1 MEKLKLKDFLAY
13 RYLSAPEF
21 APGGRVCAFVA
32 AQAKED
38 ESGYDRDIWLF
49 DPQSERVRPL
59 TSGGDAGQFW
69 WLDESSLL
77 FPALRCPTDKE
88 RAERGEPLTSL
99 QRIRVDGGEAQPF
112 CTIPA
117 RVSDLR
123 VLDEDHFLLLCHYEI
138 GEADWTALSAQE
150 RAEALKARE
159 AEKDYEVLEEIPFWS
174 NGGGFTSRKR
184 ARLYLF
190 TRSSGALTPI
200 TGEWFDVHGFAAQG
214 QKALFWG
221 AEYRDKA
228 AQTEGL
234 FAFDAASGEIRCLL
248 PDGRFGIHTADF
260 WGGEIVFFGSEM
272 RRYGLNENPALFA
285 LRGGE
290 PAPLWDRDEV
300 PGSNVG
306 SDCRLGGGKHIR
318 FDGDFVYYTAARDVD
333 TVLARAD
340 KAGREEVLLSG
351 PGSVDAFALAEG
363 KLLFVGMRGLRL
375 QELYALEA
383 GQARQL
389 TRFNEEIFAQKSL
402 SALIPLSCESDGV
415 QIHGFVIPPVDFD
428 PAKSYPCILD
438 IHGGPKTAY
447 GSVFFHEMQ
456 LWANE
461 GYFVVLCNPRGS
473 DGRGNAFADIRGKYG
488 TIDYDDLMRFL
499 DAALAAH
506 PQIDAARL
514 GVTGGSYGG
523 FMTNWIIG
531 HTRRFQAAASQR
543 SIANWVS
550 KFNTTDIGYYFN
562 ADQIG
567 ATPWNDAEKL
577 WWHSPIRYADKATTP
592 TLFIHS
598 DEDYRCWLAEGL
610 QMFTALKYHGVEARL
625 CLFHGE
631 NHELSRSG
639 KPCHRVRR
647 LEEITRWFDSHLK
660 AHG

>member
-21 APGGRVCAFVA
+21 APDGKICAFVA

-77 FPALRCPTDKE
+77 FPALRCPKDKE

-184 ARLYLF
+184 TRLYLF

-260 WGGEIVFFGSEM
+260 WGGEVVFFGSEM

-285 LRGGE
+285 LRGG
-290 PAPLWDRDEV
+290 
-300 PGSNVG
+300 
-306 SDCRLGGGKHIR
+306 
-318 FDGDFVYYTAARDVD
+318 
-333 TVLARAD
+333 
-340 KAGREEVLLSG
+340 
-351 PGSVDAFALAEG
+351 
-363 KLLFVGMRGLRL
+363 
-375 QELYALEA
+375 
-383 GQARQL
+383 
-389 TRFNEEIFAQKSL
+389 
-402 SALIPLSCESDGV
+402 
-415 QIHGFVIPPVDFD
+415 
-428 PAKSYPCILD
+428 
-438 IHGGPKTAY
+438 
-447 GSVFFHEMQ
+447 
-456 LWANE
+456 
-461 GYFVVLCNPRGS
+461 
-473 DGRGNAFADIRGKYG
+473 
-488 TIDYDDLMRFL
+488 
-499 DAALAAH
+499 
-506 PQIDAARL
+506 
-514 GVTGGSYGG
+514 
-523 FMTNWIIG
+523 
-531 HTRRFQAAASQR
+531 
-543 SIANWVS
+543 
-550 KFNTTDIGYYFN
+550 
-562 ADQIG
+562 
-567 ATPWNDAEKL
+567 
-577 WWHSPIRYADKATTP
+577 
-592 TLFIHS
+592 
-598 DEDYRCWLAEGL
+598 
-610 QMFTALKYHGVEARL
+610 
-625 CLFHGE
+625 
-631 NHELSRSG
+631 
-639 KPCHRVRR
+639 
-647 LEEITRWFDSHLK
+647 
-660 AHG
+660 